1 MAPMVRTQLKS
12 AEDAARLAER
22 IAASAPK
29 AAALPTHARAKILSA
44 ISQAIAQEAEAFARL
59 ITEEVGKPIKE
70 ARREVN
76 RAVFSFQWAAEEA
89 RRFGGE
95 LLPLDLDQASEGR
108 VALTRRFPRG
118 PALLVCP
125 FNFPLNLVAHKVA
138 PAIAVGAPFVLK
150 PAPQAPRTAEKL
162 GEIVLAAGWPAEAMA
177 VVDCDNQVAEALA
190 RDDRF
195 AILSFT
201 GSDKVGWHLKSVAGR
216 KTVLLE
222 LGGNAGVYVAADAD
236 LPWAAA
242 RCAWGAFY
250 YSGQVCISV
259 QRILVDK
266 KVYKE
271 FKELLVANIREL
283 KTGEPSAEDTDIGPL
298 IDDKAADRVQ
308 SWIDEAVTA
317 GAKVLVGGP
326 RQGRLIP
333 ATLLENAPATCKL
346 SCEEAF
352 GPVATIESVDSR
364 EGAFDKLAGGRYG
377 LQAGLFTHD
386 LKGVLDAW
394 GRIPVGGLIVN
405 DIPAY
410 RSDAMPYGGV
420 RDSGLGREG
429 ARYAMEEFTEVRTL
443 VLKP

>member
-1 MAPMVRTQLKS
+1 MAPMVRT
-12 AEDAARLAER
+12 RLA
-22 IAASAPK
+22 SAGEAEELAQRV
-29 AAALPTHARAKILSA
+29 AAAAAKTASIPTHARAKILSA
-44 ISQAIAQEAEAFARL
+44 VSQAIAQEADLFARL

-70 ARREVN
+70 SRREVN
-76 RAVFSFQWAAEEA
+76 RAIFTFQWTAEET

-108 VALTRRFPRG
+108 VALTRRFPCG

-138 PAIAVGAPFVLK
+138 PAIGVGTPFVLK
-150 PAPQAPRTAEKL
+150 PAPQAPKTAEKL
-162 GEIVLAAGWPAEAMA
+162 GEVILAAGWPAESMA

-190 RDDRF
+190 RDERF
-195 AILSFT
+195 GVLSFT

-216 KTVLLE
+216 KKVLLE
-222 LGGNAGVYVAADAD
+222 LGGNAGVFVAADAD
-236 LPWAAA
+236 LAWAAA

-271 FKELLVANIREL
+271 FKELLLANIREL
-283 KTGEPSAEDTDIGPL
+283 KMGDPSMEGTDIAPL
-298 IDDKAADRVQ
+298 IDDKAADRVEQ
-308 SWIDEAVTA
+308 WIDEAVAA
-317 GAKVLVGGP
+317 GAKILAGGP

-333 ATLLENAPATCKL
+333 ATLLENVPPTCKVA
-346 SCEEAF
+346 CEEAF

-364 EGAFDKLAGGRYG
+364 ERAYDKLASGRYG
-377 LQAGLFTHD
+377 LQAGIFTND
-386 LKGVLDAW
+386 LKGIMDAW
-394 GRIPVGGLIVN
+394 GRIPVGGLVVN

-429 ARYAMEEFTEVRTL
+429 PRFAMEEFTEFRTL